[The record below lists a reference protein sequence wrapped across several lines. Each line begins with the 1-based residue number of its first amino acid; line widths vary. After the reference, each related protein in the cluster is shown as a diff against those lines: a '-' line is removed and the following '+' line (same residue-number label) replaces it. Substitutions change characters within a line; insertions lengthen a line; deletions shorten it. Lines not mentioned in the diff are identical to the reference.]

1 MTALFAIAVFWGAAM
16 LFVVQP
22 LAARLL
28 LPVLGGSPAVWIAS
42 MLFFQ
47 SALLAGYALAHA
59 LVRARHGVRVAVY
72 VGVLL
77 IGCVVLPIG
86 AVTWAAPAPGFEPF
100 WVGGALA
107 WMVGPAFVALAAAG
121 PMLQSWY
128 ARSSPRQDREPYAL
142 FAASNAGS
150 LIGLLA
156 YPFLV
161 EPMLG
166 LRAQGVAWA
175 VGYLAFIPLAI
186 VCGLGSLRAQ
196 AATRERPPR
205 EQAPAEQPSE
215 APDAKRAGAGVWL
228 LWSFAGSSLLLGT
241 TLQMTTDIASVPLLW
256 VVPLSVYLL
265 TFVVAFRPG
274 LRAGWEPKRAPWLV
288 ALSVTALSVVMLTEA
303 RDPAWAVYAVYLLVL
318 ATGAYLCHARLSSAR
333 PDASR
338 LTVYY
343 LCIAAGGALG
353 GVFNAIA
360 APELFNW
367 IAEYP
372 IAVALACAALGRRS
386 PTEDTR
392 PLGPRVGA
400 VMLVAGVFAIWA
412 GLGRTQTTGLLADVL
427 GVGLSAL
434 ALYALRRDGR
444 LMGGAFVGLAL
455 AVVFSATPGA
465 GERVELRERTFFGV
479 TEVVGSANGDRTS
492 LIHGATEHGAEITRD
507 DLAGQPTSY
516 YHPRG
521 PAGDVLGALERWQND
536 DGASVALVGLGA
548 GSLAAYAEAGDR
560 VDIYEIDPL
569 VVRIA
574 EDPRW
579 FSFLSSARARGVTGQ
594 TRIGDGRLGLA
605 RALGAES
612 IPEPG
617 YDVIVLD
624 AFTSDAIPPHL
635 LTAEAFEMY
644 ARVLAPGGVVLVHIS
659 NRYLDLEPVVFG
671 AAVAMDWA
679 AASRWHAGVGVKIEA
694 EGARPSRW
702 IAVARTREDLGFLG
716 VATWIRL
723 DPAHDPSRLWTD
735 DHADLLS
742 VLDLG
747 P

>member
-47 SALLAGYALAHA
+47 SALLAGYGLAHA
-59 LVRARHGVRVAVY
+59 LARIRHGAGVAVY
-72 VGVLL
+72 AAGLAAAAL
-77 IGCVVLPIG
+77 ALPIG
-86 AVTWAAPAPGFEPF
+86 VVNWPTPAAGFEAF
-100 WVGGALA
+100 WVLGALA

-128 ARSSPRQDREPYAL
+128 ARAHDHAGGGPPREPYAL

-161 EPMLG
+161 EPTLG
-166 LRAQGVAWA
+166 LRVQGVWWG
-175 VGYLAFIPLAI
+175 VGYGAFVLLALS
-186 VCGLGSLRAQ
+186 CGLVSW
-196 AATRERPPR
+196 
-205 EQAPAEQPSE
+205 
-215 APDAKRAGAGVWL
+215 RAGRSAAVDAAPRANAERSRRAAGPGVWL

-241 TLQMTTDIASVPLLW
+241 TLKMTTDIASVPLLW
-256 VVPLSVYLL
+256 VAPLSVYLL

-274 LRAGWEPKRAPWLV
+274 LRAGWVSRRGPMAL
-288 ALSVTALSVVMLTEA
+288 ALSVTALAVVTLIDA
-303 RDPAWAVYAVYLLVL
+303 RDPARAVYAVYACVL

-333 PDASR
+333 PEPAR
-338 LTVYY
+338 LTAYY
-343 LCIAAGGALG
+343 LCIAAGGSLG
-353 GVFNAIA
+353 GVFNALA
-360 APELFNW
+360 APELFDG
-367 IAEYP
+367 IGEYP
-372 IAVALACAALGRRS
+372 IAVALACAAMGRRT
-386 PTEDTR
+386 PKTDRPERRPHAGTR
-392 PLGPRVGA
+392 LGS
-400 VMLVAGVFAIWA
+400 VMLVAGLFGVGVALA
-412 GLGRTQTTGLLADVL
+412 RSRLTGVAADAV
-427 GVGLSAL
+427 GVGLPAL

-444 LMGGAFVGLAL
+444 LMGGAFVGLAF
-455 AVVFSATPGA
+455 AAFATPTTSGT
-465 GERVELRERTFFGV
+465 ERFRERTFFGV
-479 TEVVGSANGDRTS
+479 TRIVEDTDAGRVA
-492 LIHGATEHGAEITRD
+492 LLHGATEHGAEITRD
-507 DLAGQPTSY
+507 GLAGQPTSY

-521 PAGDVLGALERWQND
+521 PAGDVLGAVFEREAP
-536 DGASVALVGLGA
+536 ASIALVGLGA
-548 GSLAAYAEAGDR
+548 GSLAAYADAGDR

-569 VVRIA
+569 VVRVA

-579 FSFLSSARARGVTGQ
+579 FSFLTEAAARGVVGRTVV
-594 TRIGDGRLGLA
+594 GDGRLGLT
-605 RALGAES
+605 RAIDAGEV
-612 IPEPG
+612 PEGG

-635 LTAEAFEMY
+635 LTAEAFEVY
-644 ARVLAPGGVVLVHIS
+644 GRALAPGGVVLAHVS
-659 NRYLDLEPVVFG
+659 NRYLDLQPVVLG
-671 AAVAMDWA
+671 ASSELGLSA
-679 AASRWHAGVGVKIEA
+679 AARWHAGVSEALRA

-702 IAVARTREDLGFLG
+702 VAVARTPEPLALLP

-723 DPAHDPSRLWTD
+723 DPERDRRRLWTD